1 MFDIKTVPPIA
12 IKSGKS
18 GNVEII
24 EFGNANILLIDGKQY
39 MVAKKNTDTEIRELY
54 SSYDL
59 AKGNVL
65 ITGFG
70 FGILALWLASK
81 PEVTSVKVLDWS
93 QDVVDLFL
101 KNNTLP
107 DKVSVEITD
116 AKTYKTNKFYD
127 CILLDH
133 FQDTIPPT
141 PEELQ
146 QISNN
151 IPNHNIMWFWSLENR
166 LLVEY
171 HLEELTAGKY
181 CEVNVMKHWEDF
193 KQKYKLRFPDITQE
207 KLKEYIGTWFR
218 CKDYLLR

>member
-1 MFDIKTVPPIA
+1 MFDIKTVPPIT
-12 IKSGKS
+12 IRPGKS

-24 EFGNANILLIDGKQY
+24 DNETISLLLIDGKQY
-39 MVAKKNTDTEIRELY
+39 MVAKKKTDTEIRELY

-59 AKGNVL
+59 AKGDVL

-101 KNNTLP
+101 RNNKLP
-107 DKVSVEITD
+107 DNVSVEIVD
-116 AKTYKTNKFYD
+116 AKNYKTDKFYD

-133 FQDTIPPT
+133 FQDGVPPT

-146 QISNN
+146 QISSN
-151 IPNHNIMWFWSLENR
+151 IPNHNLMWFWSLENR

-171 HLEELTAGKY
+171 HLKELTAGRY
-181 CEVNVMKHWEDF
+181 CQVDPMQHWEDF
-193 KQKYKLRFPDITQE
+193 KNKYKLKFPELSKE
-207 KLKEYIGTWFR
+207 KLTEYVGTWFR
-218 CKDYLLR
+218 CKDYLPR